1 MLKNLC
7 RIFKLLLHLYV
18 FYKFVVIGF
27 YDFVKTGTYSFLDYA
42 IDSIGITV
50 AFAIINFI
58 VIKLKKNKF
67 NIYKWQNGVEYSE

>member
-1 MLKNLC
+1 MKKFMQN
-7 RIFKLLLHLYV
+7 IQIVFASIV

-58 VIKLKKNKF
+58 VIKLKK
-67 NIYKWQNGVEYSE
+67 

>member
-1 MLKNLC
+1 MKKFMQN
-7 RIFKLLLHLYV
+7 IQIVFASIV
-18 FYKFVVIGF
+18 FYKLVVIGF

-58 VIKLKKNKF
+58 VIKLKK
-67 NIYKWQNGVEYSE
+67 